1 MALNEELKPT
11 KFGVKL
17 TDEQINT
24 IVDLGQSFYEK
35 CGIRPN
41 VIRSFK
47 LDYDTIVKV
56 LNKMIETGDNF
67 AKVYIQLYFGDIRE
81 RYKFDIKRNKS
92 IN

>member
-1 MALNEELKPT
+1 M
-11 KFGVKL
+11 
-17 TDEQINT
+17 
-24 IVDLGQSFYEK
+24 
-35 CGIRPN
+35 PN
-41 VIRSFK
+41 VIRYFK

-67 AKVYIQLYFGDIRE
+67 AKVYIQLYFEDIRE

>member
-1 MALNEELKPT
+1 MNTIEEL
-11 KFGVKL
+11 
-17 TDEQINT
+17 
-24 IVDLGQSFYEK
+24 GQTFYEK
-35 CGIRPN
+35 WGIMPN
-41 VIRSFK
+41 VIRYFK

-67 AKVYIQLYFGDIRE
+67 AKVYIQLYFEDIRE